1 MTTTETRMIR
11 CPACSTLNRVPLE
24 KFKRGID
31 GVCGH
36 CKEPLHLFEPVT
48 LTDANFADQV
58 ESSTLPVL
66 IDLWAPWCGP
76 CRMVAPIV
84 EQLAR
89 EWASRIRVGKL
100 NIDDN
105 PSTQARF
112 NVRSIPTLLIL
123 KGGREIDRIV
133 GAAPK
138 MDIVRR
144 LEQIA

>member
-1 MTTTETRMIR
+1 MIR
-11 CPACSTLNRVPLE
+11 CAACSALNRVPLE
-24 KFKRGID
+24 KFHRGID
-31 GVCGH
+31 GVCGR

-48 LTDANFADQV
+48 ITDANFADEV
-58 ESSTLPVL
+58 EQSALPVL

-76 CRMVAPIV
+76 CRMVTPIV

-89 EWASRIRVGKL
+89 EWASRMRVGKL

-105 PSTQARF
+105 PATAARF

-123 KGGREIDRIV
+123 KGGRELDRIV

-138 MDIVRR
+138 PEIVRR
-144 LEQIA
+144 LEQIIAPS

>member
-1 MTTTETRMIR
+1 M
-11 CPACSTLNRVPLE
+11 PLE

-76 CRMVAPIV
+76 CRMIAPII

-100 NIDDN
+100 
-105 PSTQARF
+105 PTSTT
-112 NVRSIPTLLIL
+112 IPPL
-123 KGGREIDRIV
+123 KRASTC
-133 GAAPK
+133 AAFP
-138 MDIVRR
+138 RCSF
-144 LEQIA
+144 